1 MKAKVYILFLFLFSL
16 QINAQ
21 ELNCTVTVNATTN
34 TNSTAVS
41 PKLFKTLEKTI
52 QDFMNLRKWTSE
64 NYNLNQK
71 INCNLII
78 NITEIPRQDVYK
90 ADITIQSERPIFN
103 SNYSTQILRHK
114 EAGVPFVYIEND
126 PIEYSDNV
134 FNNSLASTLAFFS
147 YFIIALDN
155 ESFSYKTGQPILE
168 KAENVCNIVPFG
180 ANAGGESLNGWRQ
193 QEAQSISGAKTK
205 IGMVLTMLNSRGDK
219 FRKAFYDYHLN
230 GLDLMADSAK
240 TAKSNIVKALDE
252 MAQYQQSNNTYLPSM
267 FMLAKQDEV
276 INMFKS
282 EPADTRKKVGEY
294 MIKIEPSLSSV
305 VQKNLMK

>member
-1 MKAKVYILFLFLFSL
+1 MKTRFFFIIFSL
-16 QINAQ
+16 CSFAAFAQ
-21 ELNCTVTVNATTN
+21 ELNCRVTVNATTN
-34 TNSTAVS
+34 TNSTAIS

-52 QDFMNLRKWTSE
+52 QDFMNLRKWTNE
-64 NYNLNQK
+64 NYNINQK

-103 SNYSTQILRHK
+103 SNYSSQIFRHK
-114 EAGVPFVYIEND
+114 EASVPFVYIEND
-126 PIEYSDNV
+126 PIEFSDNIY
-134 FNNSLASTLAFFS
+134 NNSLASTLAFFS

-155 ESFSYKTGQPILE
+155 ESFSFKSGQTILE

-180 ANAGGESLNGWRQ
+180 ANAGGESLSGWRQ

-240 TAKSNIVKALDE
+240 TAKANIVKALEE

-294 MIKIEPSLSSV
+294 MTKIEPSLSSV
-305 VQKNLMK
+305 VQKNLVK

>member
-1 MKAKVYILFLFLFSL
+1 MKTRFFFIIFSL
-16 QINAQ
+16 CSFTAFAQ
-21 ELNCTVTVNATTN
+21 ELNCSVTVNATTN
-34 TNSTAVS
+34 TNSTAIS

-52 QDFMNLRKWTSE
+52 QDFMNLRKWTNE
-64 NYNLNQK
+64 NYNINQK

-103 SNYSTQILRHK
+103 SNYSSQIFRHK
-114 EAGVPFVYIEND
+114 EASVPFVYIEND
-126 PIEYSDNV
+126 PIEFSDNIY
-134 FNNSLASTLAFFS
+134 NNSLASTLAFFS

-155 ESFSYKTGQPILE
+155 ESFSFKSGQTILE

-180 ANAGGESLNGWRQ
+180 ANAGGESLSGWRQ

-205 IGMVLTMLNSRGDK
+205 IGMVLTMMNSRGDK

-230 GLDLMADSAK
+230 GLDLMADSSK
-240 TAKSNIVKALDE
+240 TAKANIVKALEE

-294 MIKIEPSLSSV
+294 MTKIEPSLSSV
-305 VQKNLMK
+305 VQKNLVR

>member
-1 MKAKVYILFLFLFSL
+1 MKTRFFFIIFSL
-16 QINAQ
+16 CSFTAFAQ
-21 ELNCTVTVNATTN
+21 ELNCRVTVNATTN
-34 TNSTAVS
+34 TNSTAIS

-52 QDFMNLRKWTSE
+52 QDFMNLRKWTNE
-64 NYNLNQK
+64 NYNINQK

-103 SNYSTQILRHK
+103 SNYSSQIFRHK
-114 EAGVPFVYIEND
+114 EASVPFVYIEND
-126 PIEYSDNV
+126 PIEFSDNIY
-134 FNNSLASTLAFFS
+134 NNSLASTLAFFS

-155 ESFSYKTGQPILE
+155 ESFSFKSGQTILE

-180 ANAGGESLNGWRQ
+180 ANAGGESLSGWRQ

-205 IGMVLTMLNSRGDK
+205 IGMVLTLMNSRGDK

-240 TAKSNIVKALDE
+240 TAKANIVKALEE

-294 MIKIEPSLSSV
+294 MTKIEPSLSSV
-305 VQKNLMK
+305 VQKNLVR

>member
-1 MKAKVYILFLFLFSL
+1 MKTRFFFVIFLFCSFAAF
-16 QINAQ
+16 AQ
-21 ELNCTVTVNATTN
+21 ELNCRVTVNATTN
-34 TNSTAVS
+34 TNSTAIS

-52 QDFMNLRKWTSE
+52 QDFMNLRKWTNE
-64 NYNLNQK
+64 NYNINQK

-103 SNYSTQILRHK
+103 SNYSSQIFRHK
-114 EAGVPFVYIEND
+114 EASVPFVYIEND
-126 PIEYSDNV
+126 PIEFSDNI

-155 ESFSYKTGQPILE
+155 ESFSFKSGQTILE

-180 ANAGGESLNGWRQ
+180 ANAGGESLSGWRQ

-205 IGMVLTMLNSRGDK
+205 IGMVLTMMNSRGDK

-240 TAKSNIVKALDE
+240 TAKANIVKALEE

-282 EPADTRKKVGEY
+282 EPADIRKKVGEY
-294 MIKIEPSLSSV
+294 MTKIEPSLSSV
-305 VQKNLMK
+305 VQKNLVK

>member
-1 MKAKVYILFLFLFSL
+1 MKTRFFFIIFSL
-16 QINAQ
+16 CSFTAFAQ
-21 ELNCTVTVNATTN
+21 ELNCRVTVNATTN
-34 TNSTAVS
+34 TNSTAIS

-52 QDFMNLRKWTSE
+52 QDFMNLRKWTNE
-64 NYNLNQK
+64 NYNINQK

-103 SNYSTQILRHK
+103 SNYSSQIFRHK
-114 EAGVPFVYIEND
+114 EASVPFVYIEND
-126 PIEYSDNV
+126 PIEFSDNIY
-134 FNNSLASTLAFFS
+134 NNSLASTLAFFS

-155 ESFSYKTGQPILE
+155 ESFSFKSGQTILE

-180 ANAGGESLNGWRQ
+180 ANAGGESLSGWRQ

-205 IGMVLTMLNSRGDK
+205 IGMVLTMMNSRGDK

-240 TAKSNIVKALDE
+240 TAKANIVKALEE

-294 MIKIEPSLSSV
+294 MTKIEPSLSSV
-305 VQKNLMK
+305 VQKNLVK

>member
-1 MKAKVYILFLFLFSL
+1 MKTRFFFIIFSLFSF
-16 QINAQ
+16 AAFSQ
-21 ELNCTVTVNATTN
+21 ELNCRVTVNATTN
-34 TNSTAVS
+34 TNSTAIS

-52 QDFMNLRKWTSE
+52 QDFMNLRKWTNE
-64 NYNLNQK
+64 NYSINQK

-103 SNYSTQILRHK
+103 SNYSSQVFRHK
-114 EAGVPFVYIEND
+114 EASVPFVYIEND
-126 PIEYSDNV
+126 PIEFSDNIY
-134 FNNSLASTLAFFS
+134 NNSLASTLAFFA

-155 ESFSYKTGQPILE
+155 ESFSLKSGQTILE

-205 IGMVLTMLNSRGDK
+205 IGMVLTMMNSRGDK

-240 TAKSNIVKALDE
+240 TAKANIVKALDE

-294 MIKIEPSLSSV
+294 MVKIEPSLSSI
-305 VQKNLMK
+305 VQKNLVK

>member
-1 MKAKVYILFLFLFSL
+1 MKTRFFFIIFSL
-16 QINAQ
+16 CSFTAFAQ
-21 ELNCTVTVNATTN
+21 ELNCRVTVNATTN
-34 TNSTAVS
+34 TNSTAIS

-52 QDFMNLRKWTSE
+52 QDFMNLRKWTNE
-64 NYNLNQK
+64 NYNINQK

-103 SNYSTQILRHK
+103 SNYSSQIFRHK
-114 EAGVPFVYIEND
+114 EASVPFVYIEND
-126 PIEYSDNV
+126 PIEFSDNIY
-134 FNNSLASTLAFFS
+134 NNSLASTLAFFS

-155 ESFSYKTGQPILE
+155 ESFSFKSGQTILE

-180 ANAGGESLNGWRQ
+180 ANAGGESLSGWRQ

-240 TAKSNIVKALDE
+240 TAKANIVKALEE

-294 MIKIEPSLSSV
+294 ITKIEPSLSSV
-305 VQKNLMK
+305 VQKNLVR

>member
-1 MKAKVYILFLFLFSL
+1 MKTRFFFVIYLFCSFASF
-16 QINAQ
+16 AQ
-21 ELNCTVTVNATTN
+21 ELNCRVTVNATTN
-34 TNSTAVS
+34 TNSTAIS

-52 QDFMNLRKWTSE
+52 QDFMNLRKWTNE
-64 NYNLNQK
+64 NYNINQK

-103 SNYSTQILRHK
+103 SNYSSQIFRHK
-114 EAGVPFVYIEND
+114 EASVPFVYIEND
-126 PIEYSDNV
+126 PIEFSDNI

-155 ESFSYKTGQPILE
+155 ESFSFKSGQTILE

-180 ANAGGESLNGWRQ
+180 ANAGGESLSGWRQ

-205 IGMVLTMLNSRGDK
+205 IGMVLTMMNSRGDK

-240 TAKSNIVKALDE
+240 TAKANIVKALEE

-282 EPADTRKKVGEY
+282 EPADIRKKVGEY
-294 MIKIEPSLSSV
+294 ITKIEPSLSSV
-305 VQKNLMK
+305 VQKNLVK

>member
-1 MKAKVYILFLFLFSL
+1 
-16 QINAQ
+16 
-21 ELNCTVTVNATTN
+21 
-34 TNSTAVS
+34 
-41 PKLFKTLEKTI
+41 
-52 QDFMNLRKWTSE
+52 MNLRKWTSE

-103 SNYSTQILRHK
+103 SNYSSQVFRHK
-114 EAGVPFVYIEND
+114 EASVPFVYIEND
-126 PIEYSDNV
+126 PIEFSDNIY
-134 FNNSLASTLAFFS
+134 NNSLASTLAFFA

-155 ESFSYKTGQPILE
+155 ESFSLKSGQPILE

-252 MAQYQQSNNTYLPSM
+252 MAQYQQANNTYLPSM

-294 MIKIEPSLSSV
+294 MVKIEPSLSSV
-305 VQKNLMK
+305 VQKNLVR

>member
-1 MKAKVYILFLFLFSL
+1 MKTRFFFIIFSL
-16 QINAQ
+16 CSFAAFAQ
-21 ELNCTVTVNATTN
+21 ELNCRVTVNATTN
-34 TNSTAVS
+34 TNSTAIS

-52 QDFMNLRKWTSE
+52 QDFMNLRKWTNE
-64 NYNLNQK
+64 NYNINQK

-103 SNYSTQILRHK
+103 SNYSSQIFRHK
-114 EAGVPFVYIEND
+114 EASVPFVYIEND
-126 PIEYSDNV
+126 PIEFSDNIY
-134 FNNSLASTLAFFS
+134 NNSLASTLAFFS

-155 ESFSYKTGQPILE
+155 ESFSFKSGQTILE

-180 ANAGGESLNGWRQ
+180 ANAGGESLSGWRQ

-205 IGMVLTMLNSRGDK
+205 IGMVLTMMNSRGDK

-240 TAKSNIVKALDE
+240 TAKANIVKALEE

-294 MIKIEPSLSSV
+294 MTKIEPSLSSV
-305 VQKNLMK
+305 VQKNLVR

>member
-1 MKAKVYILFLFLFSL
+1 MKTRFFFIIFSL
-16 QINAQ
+16 LSFAAFAQ
-21 ELNCTVTVNATTN
+21 ELNCRVTVNATTN
-34 TNSTAVS
+34 TNSTAIS

-52 QDFMNLRKWTSE
+52 QDFMNLRKWTNE
-64 NYNLNQK
+64 NYSINQK

-103 SNYSTQILRHK
+103 SNYSSQVFRHK
-114 EAGVPFVYIEND
+114 EASVPFVYIEND
-126 PIEYSDNV
+126 PIEFSDNIY
-134 FNNSLASTLAFFS
+134 NNSLASTLAFFS

-155 ESFSYKTGQPILE
+155 ESFSLKSGQTILE

-240 TAKSNIVKALDE
+240 TAKANIVKALEE

-294 MIKIEPSLSSV
+294 MVKIEPSLSSI
-305 VQKNLMK
+305 VQKNLVK